1 MQGGKLPW
9 QVPAL
14 QRSRLIKRADLL
26 FQQRQEVHRIEDRKR
41 RLEDGLKRLATAA
54 RTGTLPGGVIE
65 DGTLRVERL
74 DADVPE
80 EASDLVLDLYR
91 RLPEARITDILMEVD
106 DATGFTEAFTHLHTG
121 APCRDK
127 VGLLNVVLAEGLN
140 LGLSKMAGA
149 TSTHDFMQLSRL
161 SRWHVESEGMA
172 RALGMVIEA
181 QARLPMSQFWGAG
194 QTASSD
200 GQFFPTTRQGEA
212 MNLIK
217 RKIWTRAWAESLHP
231 CVRSVCALRHA
242 GHPRHGERSALH
254 PGRAAHE

>member
-1 MQGGKLPW
+1 MQHGP
-9 QVPAL
+9 
-14 QRSRLIKRADLL
+14 
-26 FQQRQEVHRIEDRKR
+26 IEDRKR

-149 TSTHDFMQLSRL
+149 TSTHDFMQLSRG
-161 SRWHVESEGMA
+161 SNGF
-172 RALGMVIEA
+172 
-181 QARLPMSQFWGAG
+181 Q
-194 QTASSD
+194 
-200 GQFFPTTRQGEA
+200 
-212 MNLIK
+212 
-217 RKIWTRAWAESLHP
+217 
-231 CVRSVCALRHA
+231 
-242 GHPRHGERSALH
+242 
-254 PGRAAHE
+254 